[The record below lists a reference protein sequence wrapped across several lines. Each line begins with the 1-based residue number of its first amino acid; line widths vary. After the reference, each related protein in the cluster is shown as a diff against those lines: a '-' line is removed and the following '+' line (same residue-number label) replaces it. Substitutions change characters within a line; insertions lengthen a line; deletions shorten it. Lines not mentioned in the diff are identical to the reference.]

1 MFTLIHG
8 ATVYAPAELGPQDIL
23 IGADRILQ
31 IAGTIDLPPS
41 LAVEKVEAE
50 GMIAAPGFIDLH
62 VHITGGGG
70 EGGPATRVPEIQLSH
85 ITTAGVTT
93 VLGVLGTDDV
103 SRHPE
108 TLLAKAQGLEQEGI
122 TAYIMSG
129 SYRFPDVVTV
139 TGSLRKDIAL
149 IPHIV
154 GVGEIAVSDHR
165 SAQPTYEDL
174 AKIAAEARVGGM
186 LGKKAGLVQLHM
198 GAGQRG
204 MAYLFR
210 LVEETEIP
218 ISQLLPT
225 HVTRS
230 SDLFDQALEFAK
242 MGGNID
248 ITVPGS
254 RLSMKMKVGEALKK
268 IVSAG
273 CSLDQVTLSSDA
285 NGSMP
290 VFDKTGA
297 LRSLMVGEIKNLTE
311 QFRRL
316 VVEEGFSVPEVLKC
330 VTSNPAERMQIHS
343 RKGTIAEGMDADLI
357 LFDPEWRIHR
367 VYAKG
372 RLMVDEGLPTVKGTF
387 E

>member
-8 ATVYAPAELGPQDIL
+8 ANVYAPAELGPQDIL
-23 IGADRILQ
+23 IGADRILR
-31 IAGTIDLPPS
+31 IAGSIDLPPS
-41 LAVEKVEAE
+41 LTIERVEAE
-50 GMIAAPGFIDLH
+50 GMIVTPGFIDLH

-70 EGGPATRVPEIQLSH
+70 EGGPATRVPEIQLSQ
-85 ITTAGVTT
+85 ITTSGVTT

-129 SYRFPDVVTV
+129 SYRFPEVVTV

-165 SAQPTYEDL
+165 SAQPTFEDL

-198 GAGQRG
+198 GAGQSG
-204 MAYLFR
+204 MDYLFR
-210 LVEETEIP
+210 LVKETEIP

-230 SDLFDQALEFAK
+230 SDLFDQALQFAK

-254 RLSMKMKVGEALKK
+254 RLSMRMNVGEALKK
-268 IVSAG
+268 IVLAG

-290 VFDKTGA
+290 VFDETGA
-297 LRSLMVGEIKNLTE
+297 LRSLMVGEINNLTE

-316 VVEEGFSVPEVLKC
+316 VAEEDFSAPEVLKC
-330 VTSNPAERMQIHS
+330 MTSNPAERIHIHS

-357 LFDPEWRIHR
+357 IFDPEWRIDR